1 MSAFCAAIRV
11 EGRCGWGSAGLAGR
25 AGSGLFLRRS
35 VRCCLPESSL
45 AVFEVVVKAAE
56 DAASHM
62 MHRVGAE
69 VAKTKINSRDLLTEV
84 DPECQEIIERHMRS
98 EFPDHGI
105 LGEETTPS
113 GRQNSINALE
123 TALKDKEWLWIVDPI
138 DGTTNFVHG
147 QPMSAVSI
155 GVTYKGELVLGV
167 IVDPYRSET
176 FAAMKGKGTTLN
188 GEPVTVSNEQTAAEA
203 LVAAGSP
210 TATDSL
216 HAVIRG
222 LAVMMPEVRSM
233 RMLGSAA
240 VMYGWVACGRLT
252 AYWEPD
258 LHSWD
263 SAAGAILVT
272 EAGGRITDLHG
283 NDYTVG
289 TRSLLASNLWTH
301 EALRGLLL
309 RAEVHNL

>member
-1 MSAFCAAIRV
+1 MSAFCTGVGV
-11 EGRCGWGSAGLAGR
+11 ESRRGLGSTGLTGRP
-25 AGSGLFLRRS
+25 GSGLSLRRRRN
-35 VRCCLPESSL
+35 VRCCLPEESS
-45 AVFEVVVKAAE
+45 AVLGVVIRAAE

-62 MHRVGAE
+62 MNRVGAE
-69 VAKTKINSRDLLTEV
+69 VEKTKINSRDLLTEV
-84 DPECQEIIERHMRS
+84 DPECQDIIEKHMRS

-113 GRQNSINALE
+113 GRQNSVNALE
-123 TALKDKEWLWIVDPI
+123 TALKEKEWLWIVDPI

-176 FAAMKGKGTTLN
+176 FAAMKGQGTTLN
-188 GEPVTVSNEQTAAEA
+188 GDPVSVSNEQTAAEA

-222 LAVMMPEVRSM
+222 LAVMMPEVRK
-233 RMLGSAA
+233 RPTGKKRFL
-240 VMYGWVACGRLT
+240 LT
-252 AYWEPD
+252 C
-258 LHSWD
+258 
-263 SAAGAILVT
+263 
-272 EAGGRITDLHG
+272 
-283 NDYTVG
+283 
-289 TRSLLASNLWTH
+289 
-301 EALRGLLL
+301 
-309 RAEVHNL
+309 